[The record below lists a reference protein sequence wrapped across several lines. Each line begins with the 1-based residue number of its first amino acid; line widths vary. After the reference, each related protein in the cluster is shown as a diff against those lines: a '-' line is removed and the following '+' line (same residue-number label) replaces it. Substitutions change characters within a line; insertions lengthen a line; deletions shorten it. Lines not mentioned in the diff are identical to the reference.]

1 MNDHVISGE
10 YFLKLVPDTSVVI
23 DGRITTL
30 IDTGEYNGAQI
41 IIPEAV
47 VAELEA
53 QANQGREIGF
63 SGLTELQEL
72 CKLAERGI
80 ISIEFYGE
88 RPTLEQV
95 KLASGG
101 EIDSLIRKVAITHG
115 ARFITSDVVQSE
127 VAKAKGLDVLY
138 LRPQVEDFTPL
149 AIDQFFDEYTIAVYL
164 KERAKPMVRRG
175 TIGKTET
182 FTARDTLCT
191 EYELRSMAQEILER
205 AKRDPDG
212 FIEIEKRGVTVVQI
226 GSMRISIARRPFS
239 DGMEITAVRPIVD
252 LSLQDYSQAEIIKKI
267 LLSEKPGV
275 LITGTPG
282 CGKTTLA
289 QAIATYLSDSGCIV
303 KTMEQ
308 PREMQVPDQITQYT
322 ALDGSMVNT
331 ADVML
336 LVRPDYVI
344 FDELRK
350 NDDFDVFA
358 DMRLA
363 GIGMVGI
370 LHAVS
375 PLEALQRMAYRID
388 FSALSQVFGSLIYM
402 KDGQIQHIYS
412 TSFSMKI
419 PEGADNEMHIR
430 PVTTLS
436 ELQTGDVAFE
446 IFKFGTETVVL
457 PIAPVEEEEAPAYE
471 PPQETGKG
479 LEPEKAVV
487 AVATVQN
494 SEPQQSEDE
503 NENEDED
510 EESSTWEV
518 TERDIQREIG
528 RYSNGEILVEMLSAT
543 KAVVYID
550 DRDVPAAIGKGGK
563 NIAAIVNK
571 VGVGIDIRPASELAK
586 KAKVAAASAPVE
598 KEELNLG
605 EGLQV
610 RIDKK
615 QLSIISSDN
624 TGKIVDVF
632 AGREYLFTA
641 TVNDSGEIHLA
652 KNSTIAQ
659 EMLRRYNEGEP
670 IRLKTV

>member
-1 MNDHVISGE
+1 M
-10 YFLKLVPDTSVVI
+10 KLVPDTSVVI
-23 DGRITTL
+23 DGRITNL
-30 IDTGEYNGAQI
+30 IDTGEYNGAHI

-72 CKLAERGI
+72 CKLAEQGI
-80 ISIEFYGE
+80 ISIEFVGI

-101 EIDSLIRKVAITHG
+101 EIDAMIRKVAIDYG
-115 ARFITSDVVQSE
+115 ARFITSDIVQSE

-149 AIDQFFDEYTIAVYL
+149 AIDQFFDEHTIAVYL
-164 KERAKPMVRRG
+164 KERAKPIARKG
-175 TIGKTET
+175 TIQKTET
-182 FTARDTLCT
+182 MTIREQLCT
-191 EYELRSMAQEILER
+191 EYELRIMAQEILER

-226 GSMRISIARRPFS
+226 GSMRISITRRPFS
-239 DGMEITAVRPIVD
+239 DGMEITAVRPIID
-252 LSLQDYSQAEIIKKI
+252 LSIDDYDESEMIKQMLQG
-267 LLSEKPGV
+267 EKPGI
-275 LITGTPG
+275 LITGPPG

-289 QAIATYLSDSGCIV
+289 QAIATYLCEIGCII

-308 PREMQVPDQITQYT
+308 PREMLVPDQITQYS

-331 ADVML
+331 ADVLL
-336 LVRPDYVI
+336 LVRPDFVI
-344 FDELRK
+344 FDELRR
-350 NDDFDVFA
+350 NEDFEVFA

-363 GIGMVGI
+363 GIGMIGI
-370 LHAVS
+370 IHAVS
-375 PLEALQRMAYRID
+375 PHEALQRFADRLD
-388 FSALSQVFGSLIYM
+388 FSVLSQIFGSMIYVR
-402 KDGQIQHIYS
+402 DGQIRQICS
-412 TSFSMKI
+412 TSFAMKI
-419 PEGADNEMHIR
+419 PEGIDTEMQIR
-430 PVTTLS
+430 PVTTVS
-436 ELQTGDVAFE
+436 DVKSGLPVFE
-446 IFKFGTETVVL
+446 IFRYGTETIVL
-457 PIAPVEEEEAPAYE
+457 PVEEEEASAETLEEYV
-471 PPQETGKG
+471 PPSETVRSAETPKI
-479 LEPEKAVV
+479 PEEEKS
-487 AVATVQN
+487 T
-494 SEPQQSEDE
+494 EEDE
-503 NENEDED
+503 GD
-510 EESSTWEV
+510 EEEEETSAWSI

-528 RYSNGEILVEMLSAT
+528 RYTGGEVSVEMLSAT

-571 VGVGIDIRPASELAK
+571 VGVGIDIRPSSELAK
-586 KAKVAAASAPVE
+586 KVKAQVPVQGE
-598 KEELNLG
+598 REELTLG
-605 EGLQV
+605 DGLQV

-615 QLSIISSDN
+615 QLSIISPDN
-624 TGKIVDVF
+624 TGRIVDVF